1 MPFSLKITK
10 LFKEFTESNQSSGL
24 LLLASTAL
32 SLLLAN
38 VFLSES
44 YITFWQT
51 KLGVQTD
58 FVNLKHSL
66 EHWINDGLMAIF
78 FLLVGLEIERE
89 IYAGELSDLRKAA
102 LPILAAFGGMLL
114 PAGFHLLLN
123 AGSQTQAGFGI
134 PMATDIAFALG
145 ILAMVGKNVPL
156 AIKVFLTALAIIDDL
171 GAIIVIA
178 IFYSKGFSLPFFLG
192 AMSLFAVMLVL
203 NRLKVNALWIY
214 LVLGVVMWYCMM
226 ESGIHATIA
235 GVLLAFAIPFGEGSE
250 SSPSYRLQH
259 ALHTPVL
266 FVIMPIFAL
275 ANTCIVFSETW
286 WQGLFSAN
294 SLGIFL
300 GLFVGKSV
308 GILGAT
314 LLAIKLK
321 IAEYPRGTTWKHFF
335 GAGFL
340 GGIGFTMS
348 IFITVLAFESSPE
361 VVAASKISVLMTSV
375 IAGLVGFMILKLQPM
390 PKVVEAE
397 SQILSQQG

>member
-1 MPFSLKITK
+1 MSFSLKFTK

-24 LLLASTAL
+24 LLLASTVL

-38 VFLSES
+38 VLLGQA
-44 YITFWQT
+44 YVDFWHA
-51 KLGVQTD
+51 KIGVQTD
-58 FVNLKHSL
+58 YLNLKHSL

-89 IYAGELSDLRKAA
+89 IYAGELSELRKAT
-102 LPILAAFGGMLL
+102 LPIVAALGGMLL
-114 PAGFHLLLN
+114 PAAFHLVLN
-123 AGSQTQAGFGI
+123 SGTETQAGFGI

-156 AIKVFLTALAIIDDL
+156 AVKVFLTALAIIDDL

-178 IFYSKGFSLPFFLG
+178 IFYSKGFSLAFFLG
-192 AMSLFAVMLVL
+192 AMSLFVVMLIL
-203 NRLKVNALWIY
+203 NRLKVDALWIY

-226 ESGIHATIA
+226 GSGIHATIA
-235 GVLLAFAIPFGEGSE
+235 GVLLAFAIPFRDGSE

-259 ALHTPVL
+259 ALHVPVL

-275 ANTCIVFSETW
+275 ANTCIIFSENW

-308 GILGAT
+308 GILGAA
-314 LLAIKLK
+314 LIAIKLK
-321 IAEYPRGTTWKHFF
+321 IAEYPRGTNWKHFW

-348 IFITVLAFESSPE
+348 IFITVLAFESNLE
-361 VVAASKISVLMTSV
+361 VIAASKISVLMTSV
-375 IAGLVGFMILKLQPM
+375 AAGLAGFLILKLQPV
-390 PKVVEAE
+390 PKPVVAE
-397 SQILSQQG
+397 S

>member
-1 MPFSLKITK
+1 MLFSLNITK

-24 LLLASTAL
+24 LLLVSTML

-38 VFLSES
+38 VLVGEA
-44 YITFWQT
+44 YINFWHE
-51 KLGVQTD
+51 KIGFQTD
-58 FVNLKHSL
+58 YINLKHSL

-89 IYAGELSDLRKAA
+89 IYAGELSDLRKAV
-102 LPILAAFGGMLL
+102 LPISAALGGMLL
-114 PAGFHLLLN
+114 PAAIHLVLN
-123 AGSQTQAGFGI
+123 SGTETKAGFGI

-145 ILAMVGKNVPL
+145 CLAMVGKNVPI
-156 AIKVFLTALAIIDDL
+156 AVKVFLTALAIIDDL

-178 IFYSKGFSLPFFLG
+178 IFYSKGFSLAYFLG
-192 AMSLFAVMLVL
+192 AIGLFAFMLIL
-203 NRLKVNALWIY
+203 NRLKIDALWSY
-214 LVLGVVMWYCMM
+214 LVLGVVMWYCML

-235 GVLLAFAIPFGEGSE
+235 GVLLAFAIPFRDGSE

-275 ANTCIVFSETW
+275 ANTCIIFSENW
-286 WQGLFSAN
+286 WQGLVSAN
-294 SLGIFL
+294 SIGIFL

-308 GILGAT
+308 GILGAA
-314 LLAIKLK
+314 LLTIKLS

-348 IFITVLAFESSPE
+348 IFITVLAFENNPE

-375 IAGLVGFMILKLQPM
+375 VSGLVGFMILKHQPN
-390 PKVVEAE
+390 AE
-397 SQILSQQG
+397 VNDE

>member
-1 MPFSLKITK
+1 
-10 LFKEFTESNQSSGL
+10 
-24 LLLASTAL
+24 
-32 SLLLAN
+32 
-38 VFLSES
+38 
-44 YITFWQT
+44 
-51 KLGVQTD
+51 
-58 FVNLKHSL
+58 
-66 EHWINDGLMAIF
+66 
-78 FLLVGLEIERE
+78 
-89 IYAGELSDLRKAA
+89 
-102 LPILAAFGGMLL
+102 
-114 PAGFHLLLN
+114 
-123 AGSQTQAGFGI
+123 
-134 PMATDIAFALG
+134 
-145 ILAMVGKNVPL
+145 
-156 AIKVFLTALAIIDDL
+156 
-171 GAIIVIA
+171 
-178 IFYSKGFSLPFFLG
+178 
-192 AMSLFAVMLVL
+192 VMLVL

>member
-1 MPFSLKITK
+1 MPFSLKFTK
-10 LFKEFTESNQSSGL
+10 LFKEFTESNRSSGL
-24 LLLASTAL
+24 LLLASTVL
-32 SLLLAN
+32 SLLMAN
-38 VFLSES
+38 VLLGQV
-44 YITFWQT
+44 YVDFWHA
-51 KLGVQTD
+51 KIGVKTD
-58 FVNLKHSL
+58 YLNLKHSL

-89 IYAGELSDLRKAA
+89 IYAGELSDLRKAT
-102 LPILAAFGGMLL
+102 LPIFAALGGMLL
-114 PAGFHLLLN
+114 PAALHLALN
-123 AGSQTQAGFGI
+123 SGTETQAGFGI

-156 AIKVFLTALAIIDDL
+156 AVKVFLTALAIIDDL

-178 IFYSKGFSLPFFLG
+178 IFYSKGFSLAFFLG
-192 AMSLFAVMLVL
+192 AMSIFVVMLIL
-203 NRLKVNALWIY
+203 NRLKVDALWIY

-235 GVLLAFAIPFGEGSE
+235 GVLLAFAIPFRDGSE

-259 ALHTPVL
+259 ALHAPVL

-275 ANTCIVFSETW
+275 ANTCIIFSENW

-314 LLAIKLK
+314 LIAIKLK

-348 IFITVLAFESSPE
+348 IFITVLAFESNPDI
-361 VVAASKISVLMTSV
+361 VAASKISVLMTSV
-375 IAGLVGFMILKLQPM
+375 TAGLAGFLILKLQPV
-390 PKVVEAE
+390 PKLVVAE
-397 SQILSQQG
+397 S

>member
-1 MPFSLKITK
+1 MPFSLKFTK

-24 LLLASTAL
+24 LLFASTVL

-38 VFLSES
+38 VLLGEH
-44 YITFWQT
+44 YINFWQM
-51 KLGVQTD
+51 KIGVQTNYM
-58 FVNLKHSL
+58 NLKHSL

-89 IYAGELSDLRKAA
+89 IYAGELSDLRKAV
-102 LPILAAFGGMLL
+102 LPIFAALGGMLL
-114 PAGFHLLLN
+114 PAAIHLVLN
-123 AGSQTQAGFGI
+123 SGTETEAGFGI

-156 AIKVFLTALAIIDDL
+156 AVKVFLTALAIIDDL

-178 IFYSKGFSLPFFLG
+178 LFYSKGFSLAYFLG
-192 AMSLFAVMLVL
+192 AIGLFAFMLVL
-203 NRLKVNALWIY
+203 NRLKIDAFWIY
-214 LVLGVVMWYCMM
+214 LVLGVAMWYCMM

-235 GVLLAFAIPFGEGSE
+235 GVLLAFAIPFGDGSE

-259 ALHTPVL
+259 ALHVPVL

-275 ANTCIVFSETW
+275 ANTCIIFSENW
-286 WQGLFSAN
+286 WQGLLSAN

-308 GILGAT
+308 GILGAA
-314 LLAIKLK
+314 LIAIKLK
-321 IAEYPRGTTWKHFF
+321 IAEYPRGSTWKHFL

-348 IFITVLAFESSPE
+348 IFIAVLAFESNPD

-375 IAGLVGFMILKLQPM
+375 AAGLAGFLILKLQPV
-390 PKVVEAE
+390 PKPVIAE
-397 SQILSQQG
+397 S

>member
-1 MPFSLKITK
+1 MPFSLTFTK

-24 LLLASTAL
+24 LLLASTVL

-38 VFLSES
+38 VLLGQV
-44 YITFWQT
+44 YVDFWHA
-51 KLGVQTD
+51 KIGIQTD
-58 FVNLKHSL
+58 YLNLKHSL

-89 IYAGELSDLRKAA
+89 IYAGELSDLRKAT
-102 LPILAAFGGMLL
+102 LPIVAALGGMLL
-114 PAGFHLLLN
+114 PAVLHLVLN
-123 AGSQTQAGFGI
+123 SGTETQAGFGI

-156 AIKVFLTALAIIDDL
+156 AVKVFLTALAIIDDL

-178 IFYSKGFSLPFFLG
+178 IFYSKGFSLAFFLG
-192 AMSLFAVMLVL
+192 AMSLFVVMLIL
-203 NRLKVNALWIY
+203 NRLKVDALWIY

-235 GVLLAFAIPFGEGSE
+235 GVLLAFAIPFRDGSE

-259 ALHTPVL
+259 ALHVPVL

-275 ANTCIVFSETW
+275 ANTCIIFSENW

-308 GILGAT
+308 GILGAA
-314 LLAIKLK
+314 LIAIKLK
-321 IAEYPRGTTWKHFF
+321 IAEYPRSTNWKHFW

-348 IFITVLAFESSPE
+348 IFITVLAFESNPD
-361 VVAASKISVLMTSV
+361 VVAASKISVLITSV
-375 IAGLVGFMILKLQPM
+375 TAGLAGFLILKLQPV
-390 PKVVEAE
+390 PKPVVAE
-397 SQILSQQG
+397 S